1 MSSGGARA
9 NRKGSLGSVDGSGG
23 IGDDE
28 LRTVGEYLA
37 AIATCMTESLRILM
51 FADKRQWGPDE
62 FEQTRALEEA
72 LDEAKEDFQEMAP
85 LVNGQFYYENDR
97 TPESLQTLRNLLDR
111 FQSLTQNL
119 RDWVRH
125 GGPINPVWAR
135 ETAQLRRALHRAQR
149 RAAGRIFAAV
159 QQDPD
164 EGGARCLGAAR
175 VYRQQKRNQAERARR
190 PAWQQQQHQ
199 HGGQQRGRTG
209 GRSHEGMEATRRP
222 ADLVGHGGFAGS
234 GYDDGGADVV
244 GEVGS
249 SSGGGGGGGVVL
261 GRRGSLEE
269 LVPSCN
275 AIGRF
280 RLFGED
286 SRDAAFV
293 CDYCD
298 GFIVWPD
305 LQSIPSERSPL
316 PPTAVSG
323 YPHWQAKGI
332 SAESGEEKQ
341 VVFPP
346 VAIANH
352 MPPEPGDFRAGL
364 ICPYCEEAT
373 YLDEGEDSSDVK
385 YVQDEKGM
393 PDLEAFR
400 EHLEWY
406 HTALP
411 VPPISSLTS
420 ALPSASNC
428 TVM

>member
-1 MSSGGARA
+1 MSSGAARA

-23 IGDDE
+23 GGIGDNDP
-28 LRTVGEYLA
+28 RTVGEYLA
-37 AIATCMTESLRILM
+37 DVATCMMESLRILM

-72 LDEAKEDFQEMAP
+72 LDEAKEDFQEMAT

-97 TPESLQTLRNLLDR
+97 NPESLQTLRTLLDH
-111 FQSLTQNL
+111 FQSLAQNL

-135 ETAQLRRALHRAQR
+135 DTAQLRRALRRAQR

-159 QQDPD
+159 QQDPGD
-164 EGGARCLGAAR
+164 AGARCLGAAR
-175 VYRQQKRNQAERARR
+175 VYRLQKRLEARRARA
-190 PAWQQQQHQ
+190 PAWH
-199 HGGQQRGRTG
+199 QRGTSPRR
-209 GRSHEGMEATRRP
+209 GRRRSNHDGMEAARAP
-222 ADLVGHGGFAGS
+222 ADLVVPGGSAGL
-234 GYDDGGADVV
+234 GYDDGGADGV
-244 GEVGS
+244 
-249 SSGGGGGGGVVL
+249 GGGGSGGDGGDGGGVGL

-275 AIGRF
+275 AVGRF
-280 RLFGED
+280 RLFGEN

-305 LQSIPSERSPL
+305 LQRIPSERAPL

-323 YPHWQAKGI
+323 YPHWQATGT
-332 SAESGEEKQ
+332 SAESGEETQ

-352 MPPEPGDFRAGL
+352 MPPEPGDFLAGL

-373 YLDEGEDSSDVK
+373 YLDEGEDSSDVR
-385 YVQDEKGM
+385 YVQDERGF

-400 EHLEWY
+400 QHLEWY

-411 VPPISSLTS
+411 VPPISSLAS

-428 TVM
+428 RVM